1 MEHKL
6 VLPSPVGELT
16 LIEENGALTGLYFG
30 TRPGGEE
37 GPSPLLE
44 EAARQLRAY
53 FAGQRQA
60 FSLPLAP
67 RGTAFQLQVWQA
79 LQTIPLWGGAH
90 LWGDCPGHRQAQGLP
105 GGGHGQP
112 QQPHLHHRALP
123 PGGGGGR
130 LPHRLRRGPGGQG
143 VFAGAGAGRPPI
155 FFNLDI
161 ERRLGRGTNPPAFSV
176 QIAALP
182 RARGRVT
189 VGKDFAPRGQEERTV
204 PMRKTNVSHTITR
217 RETAR

>member
-1 MEHKL
+1 MEHRL

-16 LIEENGALTGLYFG
+16 LTEENGALTGLYFG
-30 TRPGGEE
+30 ARPGGEE

-60 FSLPLAP
+60 FSLPLAL

-79 LQTIPLWGGAH
+79 LQTIPYGEVRTYGEIARAIGKPKACRAVGMANHNNPSPSSCPATGWWGRTAPSPATAGAWRPRSFCWRWSRTAAH
-90 LWGDCPGHRQAQGLP
+90 LN
-105 GGGHGQP
+105 
-112 QQPHLHHRALP
+112 
-123 PGGGGGR
+123 
-130 LPHRLRRGPGGQG
+130 
-143 VFAGAGAGRPPI
+143 I
-155 FFNLDI
+155 DI